1 MAHIW
6 CLTFVEQSVVGA
18 PWPASRH
25 LPSHA
30 LMIPIPQGSK
40 MEKIIDQGKHRE
52 ITYHHGQNSAS
63 NCQLK
68 WIWIVRNETK
78 KIRTA
83 LSPCRFPGLVSLPCL
98 PSILVPS

>member
-6 CLTFVEQSVVGA
+6 CLTFVEQSVAGT

-40 MEKIIDQGKHRE
+40 MEKIIDQGKDRDYLPPWAKQCQQLPVKMDLDSE
-52 ITYHHGQNSAS
+52 KQN
-63 NCQLK
+63 QK
-68 WIWIVRNETK
+68 D
-78 KIRTA
+78 
-83 LSPCRFPGLVSLPCL
+83 
-98 PSILVPS
+98 

>member
-6 CLTFVEQSVVGA
+6 CLTFVEQSVVGTH
-18 PWPASRH
+18 WPASRH

-40 MEKIIDQGKHRE
+40 KEKIIDQGKDRA

-78 KIRTA
+78 RLEQHCHPA
-83 LSPCRFPGLVSLPCL
+83 LFQA
-98 PSILVPS
+98 